1 LQNHENRPTGSALL
15 PEVNA
20 TSSEFRG
27 RGRGHGRGRG
37 RGRDSGR
44 NQNFLGPR
52 HWYRACRTAKHWV
65 DLYQASLKE
74 NDKRIE
80 TNFIGHCDPLETTQS
95 DFGSMGI
102 THLDIVDFVTDS
114 HEKMNQ
120 VIVDE
125 DFHLG

>member
-1 LQNHENRPTGSALL
+1 LQNNENRPTGSAPL

-20 TSSEFRG
+20 TSSDFRG
-27 RGRGHGRGRG
+27 RGRGCGRGHG
-37 RGRDSGR
+37 SGR

-74 NDKRIE
+74 KDKRIE

-102 THLDIVDFVTDS
+102 THLDISDFVTDPN
-114 HEKMNQ
+114 EKMN
-120 VIVDE
+120 
-125 DFHLG
+125 